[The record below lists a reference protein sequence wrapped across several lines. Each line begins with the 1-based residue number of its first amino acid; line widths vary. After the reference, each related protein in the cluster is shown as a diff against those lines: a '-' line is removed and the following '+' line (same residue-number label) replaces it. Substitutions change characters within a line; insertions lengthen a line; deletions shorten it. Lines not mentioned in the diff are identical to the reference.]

1 MMTQEN
7 VQGVTMKGKRTF
19 LKGLIA
25 VFIVLAVSITC
36 AAQTAGPQP
45 QPGEQ
50 SGEKPGV
57 SPKGQPQWRL
67 YMGNDMRRYYFDS
80 NSIERLDK
88 RIVRVWERIT
98 QPDRDGN
105 ETEKVQTLMELDCGS
120 SRYRI
125 IAEKEFDSVK
135 PGETPETRMQNG
147 PWTYFNQEAILGIL
161 QDNVCFPLTTPA
173 GVTPPKPVGSEEPQ
187 RPPTFK
193 N

>member
-7 VQGVTMKGKRTF
+7 MKGATMKGRGTF
-19 LKGLIA
+19 LKGCIVVL
-25 VFIVLAVSITC
+25 IVLAVSIAC
-36 AAQTAGPQP
+36 AAQTAVPQP
-45 QPGEQ
+45 QSGGQ
-50 SGEKPGV
+50 SGEKPAV
-57 SPKGQPQWRL
+57 YPKGQPQWRL

-105 ETEKVQTLMELDCGS
+105 EIEKVQTLMELDCGS

-135 PGETPETRMQNG
+135 PGETPEARMQNG

-193 N
+193 R